1 MVKTL
6 KPIKPV
12 LTAEEQELRMSLWE
26 HLNELRKRI
35 MWAGGAII
43 IGTIIGIFFAGDVLN
58 LLRAPYCQ
66 IVETASQCELKILDP
81 TGNVTEYFRVALL
94 VGAILAVPIVTYQV
108 MMFVLP
114 ALTSTE
120 KRYVLLS
127 IPFITLLFLIGTVFT
142 WYVLLPPALNFL
154 EGFANNIFQPEW
166 TADAYI
172 GFVTSLIF
180 WMSCAFQTPLVFFVL
195 GMFGV
200 VTPRPM
206 IKNWRF
212 AVVGSAIAAALITPT
227 IDPVNMAIVMV
238 PLLSLYILSIFLV
251 WVAGRMITPAPYVPE
266 AQ

>member
-1 MVKTL
+1 MTKTL
-6 KPIKPV
+6 KPI

-26 HLNELRKRI
+26 HLNELRARI

-58 LLRAPYCQ
+58 ILRAPYCQ

-94 VGAILAVPIVTYQV
+94 VGAILSVPIVTYQI
-108 MMFVLP
+108 MLFTLP
-114 ALTSTE
+114 ALTPSE
-120 KRYVLLS
+120 KRYVLLA
-127 IPFITLLFLIGTVFT
+127 IPFITLLFLTGTVFT
-142 WYVLLPPALNFL
+142 WNILLPPALGFL
-154 EGFANNIFQPEW
+154 ENFGNNIFQPEW

-180 WMSCAFQTPLVFFVL
+180 WMSCAFETPLVFFVL
-195 GMFGV
+195 GLFGA

-212 AVVGSAIAAALITPT
+212 AIVGSAIAAALITPT
-227 IDPVNMAIVMV
+227 IDPVNMALVMG

-251 WVAGRMITPAPYVPE
+251 WVAGRMIPPLPPL
-266 AQ
+266 AQDQQ